1 VIAVASPHGTEASI
15 STVERSSSRL
25 MSVPVRDDWGV
36 QQDRVSVDR
45 LLVRECSQIHTE
57 RCATASSEHQ
67 SLILL

>member
-1 VIAVASPHGTEASI
+1 
-15 STVERSSSRL
+15 

-45 LLVRECSQIHTE
+45 LLVRKCSQIHTE